1 MPKHIFWLELVLM
14 TLLGVALFD
23 AMYSKPEGFRDM
35 RPIQG
40 SLECEIAKGKYLEG
54 PITFEAGVHRTVA
67 EKVKDVCKGGT
78 P

>member
-1 MPKHIFWLELVLM
+1 
-14 TLLGVALFD
+14 
-23 AMYSKPEGFRDM
+23 M